1 MRHSISKKIT
11 AVAVVTFILTPMIF
25 TSPISVVSAEKVL
38 VSTSNPYYNQI
49 VAPTLKPVW
58 STPIAILKDNPTY
71 QNVTAIAENG
81 KVFTLQR
88 NNKLIA
94 MNASTGQKLWEFGS
108 ELAPLFTYSNN
119 HIYGLTKGGS
129 LYAVTEAGKKVWSA
143 ALSLPNASSI
153 QRIGST
159 IYVTD
164 DTQLAAVDA
173 SNGKIKWKIA
183 DKSNNFTG
191 LVELSEADGV
201 IIRNYISQ
209 GAISSVALVAY
220 DAQTGKKLWEQTR
233 QQSPLVVKDGLLY
246 SITNTEMLDDDP
258 VNRKIKV
265 SVFSVK
271 TGVLKGE
278 RLYKWTDT
286 ENKDGVFKSGGI
298 YGSAF
303 LDGNDFYVFQ
313 GNKVAKYDFW
323 KYSVDGKPLKE
334 WPSYGKEGDYP
345 LNQVLQQRMLYVNY
359 NSGLVSALKLDNGQ
373 SVTLNQGENPV
384 VQSDIF
390 GNVVYSGQSDGLFHA
405 YDLLTLKP
413 IFTVNTGSR
422 DFRPSLKTGGMLMI
436 RTDNKLL
443 AIKLPTSIK

>member
-1 MRHSISKKIT
+1 MRHSLRKKIT
-11 AVAVVTFILTPMIF
+11 AVAVATFILVLLVK
-25 TSPISVVSAEKVL
+25 SGSLSVVSAEKAL
-38 VSTSNPYYNQI
+38 VSTGSPYYSK
-49 VAPTLKPVW
+49 VEAPVIKPVW
-58 STPIAILKDNPTY
+58 STPIVILKDNPTY
-71 QNVTAIAENG
+71 QKVTAIAENG
-81 KVFTLQR
+81 KVYALQR
-88 NNKLIA
+88 NNKLVA
-94 MNASTGQKLWEFGS
+94 LNASTGSKVWEFGS
-108 ELAPLFTYSNN
+108 DLIPLFTYNN
-119 HIYGLTKGGS
+119 GNIYGLTKSGS

-159 IYVTD
+159 IYVTE

-173 SNGKIKWKIA
+173 SSGKIKWKIA
-183 DKSNNFTG
+183 DNSNNFTG
-191 LVELSEADGV
+191 LVDLSEADGV
-201 IIRNYISQ
+201 ITRSYISQ
-209 GAISSVALVAY
+209 GAITTTGLVAY
-220 DAQTGKKLWEQTR
+220 EVQTGNKLWNQTR

-246 SITNTEMLDDDP
+246 SITNMEMLDDDP

-286 ENKDGVFKSGGI
+286 ENTDGGFRSGGS

-313 GNKVAKYDFW
+313 GKKIVKYDFW
-323 KYSVDGKPLKE
+323 NYSAEGKPLKE
-334 WPSYGKEGDYP
+334 WLSQSNEADFP
-345 LNQVLQQRMLYVNY
+345 LNQVLQQRILYVNY
-359 NSGLVSALKLDNGQ
+359 NTGLITALKLDNGQ
-373 SVTLNQGENPV
+373 PVTLNQGDNPV

-390 GNVVYSGQSDGLFHA
+390 GKVVYSGQSDGVFHA

-422 DFRPSLKTGGMLMI
+422 TFLPTLKTGGMLMI